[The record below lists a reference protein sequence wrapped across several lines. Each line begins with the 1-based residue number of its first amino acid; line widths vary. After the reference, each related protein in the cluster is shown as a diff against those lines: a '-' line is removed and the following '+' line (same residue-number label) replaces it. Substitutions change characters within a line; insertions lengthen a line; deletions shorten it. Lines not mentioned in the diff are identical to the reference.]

1 MQTKQMVTREVEEVV
16 STTCNACGQTKS
28 DTTHVHASGGYEST
42 ALFDM
47 QHYEFDLC
55 EECIVTVMMGLKI
68 PPLVTGESWG
78 EEPLTWENDRAHFK
92 KSRERSAAQEQAEQ
106 AAQEAGVCGRRS
118 YINGQYSDKLCGAKP
133 AMRVNFYGRGF
144 EPVCLSHGI
153 DAYTSRHTLIERDG
167 VTSSFSDR
175 ARIGN
180 TFLRSL
186 LENKPALIEHAYD
199 PHKKTSEH
207 VRTICIATC
216 FPLLMQPK
224 WALIAM
230 RELHG
235 LSGAAPQP
243 VKKWTNERLA
253 LRFTPGDEV
262 ATLANAWLAWG
273 RDHGFL
279 EATAHGFIGCN
290 ATSLWTEEDTRDSA
304 DDV

>member
-92 KSRERSAAQEQAEQ
+92 KSHERSAAQEQAEQ

-118 YINGQYSDKLCGAKP
+118 YINGQYSDKLCGTKP

-144 EPVCLSHGI
+144 EPVCLSHGTTTSSSGSSRRR
-153 DAYTSRHTLIERDG
+153 TSRTGRWLSRSLPRTGRRDRPARRPSLLQRRSG
-167 VTSSFSDR
+167 TSLRFLCRRSTCSCAAASLRVESPGWAASCSGCREGQETPYRCASRPWRHVR
-175 ARIGN
+175 ARP
-180 TFLRSL
+180 R
-186 LENKPALIEHAYD
+186 
-199 PHKKTSEH
+199 
-207 VRTICIATC
+207 
-216 FPLLMQPK
+216 
-224 WALIAM
+224 
-230 RELHG
+230 
-235 LSGAAPQP
+235 
-243 VKKWTNERLA
+243 
-253 LRFTPGDEV
+253 
-262 ATLANAWLAWG
+262 
-273 RDHGFL
+273 
-279 EATAHGFIGCN
+279 
-290 ATSLWTEEDTRDSA
+290 
-304 DDV
+304 